1 MGALNFLITICYSMP
16 CYHLIM
22 CVSYHLG
29 GDFMA
34 PTKKNDQ
41 DKYIKM
47 SISFEPKQ
55 FDQLMHYCE
64 TQERS
69 ASWVIRKALAEWLE
83 EHKDD
88 IAP

>member
-1 MGALNFLITICYSMP
+1 
-16 CYHLIM
+16 
-22 CVSYHLG
+22 
-29 GDFMA
+29 
-34 PTKKNDQ
+34 
-41 DKYIKM
+41 M

-83 EHKDD
+83 VHKDD